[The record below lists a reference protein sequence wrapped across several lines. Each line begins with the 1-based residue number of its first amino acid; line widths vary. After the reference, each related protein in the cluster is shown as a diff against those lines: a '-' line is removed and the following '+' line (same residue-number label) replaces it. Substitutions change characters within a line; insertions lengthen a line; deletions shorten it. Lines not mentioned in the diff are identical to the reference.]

1 MRRVALLICVLRRKQ
16 TAVLSL
22 LRLLLGFL
30 GLDFLEGFDLL
41 KDLVRLPLGPE
52 ELVVRP
58 LFEVAH

>member
-30 GLDFLEGFDLL
+30 GLDLLEGFDLL
-41 KDLVRLPLGPE
+41 LDGLRLPISGD
-52 ELVVRP
+52 
-58 LFEVAH
+58 FEVES